1 LDIRDKAAVIESLAR
16 MAAQLA
22 GRDPDEQVRM
32 RLAGAVVF
40 EEVMWRYTDFLR
52 RAEAAYEVLSAAT
65 PPDPVI
71 E

>member
-1 LDIRDKAAVIESLAR
+1 
-16 MAAQLA
+16 
-22 GRDPDEQVRM
+22 
-32 RLAGAVVF
+32 VF
-40 EEVMWRYTDFLR
+40 EDVMWRYTDFLR